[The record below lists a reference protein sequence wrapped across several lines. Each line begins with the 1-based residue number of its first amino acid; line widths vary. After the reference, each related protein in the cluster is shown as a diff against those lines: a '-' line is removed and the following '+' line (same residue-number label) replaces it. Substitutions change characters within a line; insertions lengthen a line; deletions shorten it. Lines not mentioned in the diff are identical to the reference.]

1 MISACTREGNVENF
15 GVWSMKS
22 AGVLRPSVV
31 RGEKSSKVLRLAAAA
46 ILLAGLTAC
55 DSFSGPGGWFG
66 SSGDD
71 DFDDTPAETIYNEGL
86 TAIDGGQFPTAQKKF
101 ATLEKQYPYSEWTK
115 KGLMLSTYTHYSS
128 REYTDAISA
137 GRRFLQLYPSDKD
150 ANYALYL
157 IGMSYYNQIP
167 DVGRDQERS
176 EKALAAFDEL
186 ISRYPDSEYVPDA
199 KKRVM
204 VARDQLA
211 AKEMD
216 VGRYYLKQRNY
227 TGGINR
233 FREVL
238 VKYQTTRH
246 TEEALARIAEAY
258 LALGIVDEA
267 QTAGAV
273 LGHNF
278 PESQWYKD
286 TYVLLNSRGLE
297 PRENAG
303 SWISRA
309 FRSVIGG

>member
-1 MISACTREGNVENF
+1 MSVD
-15 GVWSMKS
+15 
-22 AGVLRPSVV
+22 VLRPSQG
-31 RGEKSSKVLRLAAAA
+31 RIGKSSVFLRLAAAA
-46 ILLAGLTAC
+46 FVVFGLTAC
-55 DSFSGPGGWFG
+55 DSFSGPGGLFG
-66 SSGDD
+66 SAQED

-86 TAIDGGQFPTAQKKF
+86 SATNEGQYGTAQKKF

-115 KGLMLSTYTHYSS
+115 KGLMLSTFAHYSA
-128 REYTDAISA
+128 REYTETIAN

-157 IGMSYYNQIP
+157 VGMSYYNQIP

-199 KKRVM
+199 KKRSL

-216 VGRYYLKQRNY
+216 VGRYYLEQRNY

-258 LALGIVDEA
+258 MALGIIDEA

-286 TYVLLNSRGLE
+286 TYVLLTSRGLQ
-297 PRENAG
+297 PRENTG

-309 FRSVIGG
+309 FKTILGG